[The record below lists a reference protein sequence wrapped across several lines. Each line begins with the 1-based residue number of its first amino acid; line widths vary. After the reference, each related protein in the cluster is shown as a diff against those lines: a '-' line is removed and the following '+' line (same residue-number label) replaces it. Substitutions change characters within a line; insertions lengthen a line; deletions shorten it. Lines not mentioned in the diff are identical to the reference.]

1 MASVWQQPAAESTA
15 SGPWS
20 WLADVASQPGVVETA
35 LALLLLAIAGL
46 LWLNLSRLA
55 TRVRERAALSDY
67 LLGVEQALAG
77 DLAGASKR
85 LQAVLAEDPENHY
98 ARLLLGRVLAA
109 AGEPAEAHKQHLYL
123 QRAFAI
129 ESAENDLAMAQALLQ
144 VGQPAEAA
152 DAAERALAAMPEHLG
167 ALEFVFRARLSAG
180 DHAAAAVRGRQ
191 LLARRPEGQDL
202 IALRADV
209 AHACTRAAQAALR
222 GGHVQEAA
230 AAAAQARAL
239 IADAPAIRQLDAA
252 LAAAR
257 TSVGEAV
264 AALLPAGEI
273 GARLPVAPGP
283 LLPAAAAPG
292 LRALTALVSTARW
305 RCKACAGELVAAV
318 LVCPHCGTGEPSTV
332 DEPALFSPLPSP
344 TTTIDAIEENAAHVR
359 RVVRSA
365 IEAEVPGVRDEA
377 TVAVLALRD
386 KAVQE
391 LLAAAW
397 LRSGSAGDAALA
409 LLRQMG
415 PAITPA
421 LFAACDALAQQR
433 LLPLGNRSPA
443 AVVGRVVQGFDR
455 AALPHVEELFASARA
470 DHRKILID
478 YFLGLADPQ
487 AFQIVVERFPP
498 LEILHR
504 LNKSDGAVLRRFLQS
519 LPAGHFVAD
528 GLLLD
533 PAFYREDEVL
543 AAIPTAPSPAVL
555 EQVLVRRGPT
565 RTLTK
570 ALISGLAEAGL
581 ADVAERLLR
590 HFGER
595 MLDHALAAFTDQDQ
609 DGAVRTRLGRL
620 LTALGPPIVDRL
632 CGSFGPEPT
641 SLDDE
646 LQAVLAAMGEPAV
659 AALQQAYGHTGWL
672 ERMTGGLLMRQT
684 NRRVQIARTLLRI
697 GGPTAAAAL
706 RALHEQE
713 KDANLRLRLQQL
725 LHQATTGEHDRQGGA
740 DGQGR

>member
-1 MASVWQQPAAESTA
+1 MTFAVWQQPAADPS
-15 SGPWS
+15 SGGVLS
-20 WLADVASQPGVVETA
+20 WLADLAARPGVVETS
-35 LALLLLAIAGL
+35 LALLLTAIAAL
-46 LWLNLSRLA
+46 VWLRLSRLV
-55 TRVRERAALSDY
+55 TRVRERAALTDY
-67 LLGVEQALAG
+67 LYGVEQALAG
-77 DLAGASKR
+77 DFAAATRR

-109 AGEPAEAHKQHLYL
+109 SGEPAEAHKQHLYL

-167 ALEFVFRARLSAG
+167 ALEFVFRARLAAG
-180 DHAAAAVRGRQ
+180 DHAAASVRGRQ
-191 LLARRPEGQDL
+191 LLARRRDGTDL
-202 IALRADV
+202 IALRTDV
-209 AHACTRAAQAALR
+209 AHACMRAAQSALR
-222 GGHVQEAA
+222 QGDVQAA
-230 AAAAQARAL
+230 RAQAEHARAL
-239 IADAPAIRQLDAA
+239 VSGTPALRQLDAA
-252 LAAAR
+252 LAVAR
-257 TSVGEAV
+257 TSLAETV
-264 AALLPAGEI
+264 AALLPPPGAAAQLPVAAGP
-273 GARLPVAPGP
+273 RLPVA
-283 LLPAAAAPG
+283 AAPD
-292 LRALTALVSTARW
+292 LRALTALVPTTRW
-305 RCKACAGELVAAV
+305 RCKACAGELAAGV
-318 LVCPHCGTGEPSTV
+318 LVCPHCGTGDSSMV
-332 DEPALFSPLPSP
+332 DEPALFSPLASP
-344 TTTIDAIEENAAHVR
+344 TTTLDAIEENVAHVK
-359 RVVRSA
+359 RVVRA
-365 IEAEVPGVRDEA
+365 AVETDDPAVREAAAGE
-377 TVAVLALRD
+377 VLALRD

-391 LLAAAW
+391 LLVAAW
-397 LRSGSAGDAALA
+397 QRSGAPSDQAVA

-421 LFAACDALAQQR
+421 LFAACDVLSQQR
-433 LLPLGNRSPA
+433 LLPLGSRSPA

-478 YFLGLADPQ
+478 YFIELADPQ

-504 LNKSDGAVLRRFLQS
+504 FNKSDGAVLRRFLQS
-519 LPAGHFVAD
+519 LPPGHFVAD

-543 AAIPTAPSPAVL
+543 AAIPAAPAAAVL
-555 EQVLVRRGPT
+555 EQVLLRRGPT

-570 ALISGLAEAGL
+570 ALIAALAEAGL

-590 HFGER
+590 QFGDR

-609 DGAVRTRLGRL
+609 EPAVRTRLGRL
-620 LTALGPPIVDRL
+620 LTALGAPVVDRL

-646 LQAVLAAMGEPAV
+646 LRAVLAAMGAAAV
-659 AALQQAYGHTGWL
+659 PVLQQAYGHTGWL

-684 NRRVQIARTLLRI
+684 NRRVQIARTLQVI
-697 GGPTAAAAL
+697 GGSAARTAL

-725 LHQATTGEHDRQGGA
+725 LHQPDGGA
-740 DGQGR
+740 DGQDR